1 MVWYSH
7 LFKNFPQF
15 VVIHTVKGFQ
25 VINETEVDVFLEVP
39 ALSVI
44 QRVCMISHFSRV
56 QLFVTP
62 WTVARQ
68 APLSVDFSRQEYW
81 GGLPFHSPGYLPNPG
96 IIPRFPALQVDSLPP
111 EPPGRP
117 FRVLWPLLSFPVC

>member
-81 GGLPFHSPGYLPNPG
+81 GGLPFPSPGDLPQPKNQTQVSCIAG
-96 IIPRFPALQVDSLPP
+96 GFFAL
-111 EPPGRP
+111 
-117 FRVLWPLLSFPVC
+117 

>member
-62 WTVARQ
+62 WTVACQ
-68 APLSVDFSRQEYW
+68 APLSMAFFRQEYW
-81 GGLPFHSPGYLPNPG
+81 SGLQRPPPGDLSDPG
-96 IIPRFPALQVDSLPP
+96 IEPASFMAPVLAGRFFTSRATWKAQIFS
-111 EPPGRP
+111 
-117 FRVLWPLLSFPVC
+117 